1 MEKKN
6 IWEIE
11 GTEYPAGRRTRVMIG
26 LNGEIKGDRISQ
38 GYVVIYKNGGIP
50 EHTHENIETY
60 TILKGKGVMTVDGE
74 QQEVKEGDYVFIPSG
89 ASHGLENT
97 GDEEL
102 HMMFVY
108 SPNTIVEHWAQEIN
122 GEL

>member
-11 GTEYPAGRRTRVMIG
+11 GTEFPAGRRTRVMIG
-26 LNGEIKGDRISQ
+26 LNGAIKGEKICQ
-38 GYVVIYKNGGIP
+38 GFVVIYKNGGIP
-50 EHTHENIETY
+50 EHAHENIETY

-74 QQEVKEGDYVFIPSG
+74 KQNVKEGDYIFIPSG
-89 ASHGLENT
+89 KKHALENT
-97 GDEEL
+97 GEDDM

-108 SPNTIVEHWAQEIN
+108 SPNTIVDHWQQESN